1 MIPTRNKIKLPK
13 HLSYPI
19 GAEAVSE
26 ALAATPLFELLSLV
40 FWNTPTWRS
49 AEARRILAERMPY
62 AIVEASYKPRRKPG
76 ISASNDVIK
85 DGWYDAMCEVWI
97 YAVLPEL
104 RDLANRLLREQG
116 LPAVAAWL
124 KSSNQGGWLER
135 HQRIE
140 LIFDPTSESLTTRA
154 TSGV

>member
-26 ALAATPLFELLSLV
+26 ALAATPLFERLSLV
-40 FWNTPTWRS
+40 FWTWRS
-49 AEARRILAERMPY
+49 AEARRILTERMPY
-62 AIVEASYKPRRKPG
+62 AIVEASYKPCRKPG
-76 ISASNDVIK
+76 ISASNDMIRR
-85 DGWYDAMCEVWI
+85 GWFEQECDIWI
-97 YAVLPEL
+97 YAVLSKF
-104 RDLANRLLREQG
+104 RHDANRLLREQG
-116 LPAVAAWL
+116 LPAVADWL